1 MMESGKLL
9 ITGVK
14 QIVQVCNQGERVL
27 VGSAMH
33 TVAVMES
40 NNVTQGYS
48 IVIDHEGN
56 IAGID
61 TDENIRSKFSETKFS
76 EVLDATGCS
85 VIPGLVDAH
94 THPVWTGD
102 RVHEFAMKLAGSS
115 YMDVHKAGG
124 GIHYTVEHTR
134 AASENQLYQLFKN
147 RLISMIK
154 SGTTL
159 VECKSGYG
167 LDTDSELKMLHVID
181 QARHD
186 TSVQIDVSSTYCG
199 AHAVPKGSTS
209 EEAVNDVVMNQL
221 PAIKREIDTGKLAVE
236 NIDVFCEKGVF
247 DVHQTRKILEEG
259 KKIGLLVNFHGDE
272 LTDTGSGELG
282 AELNAHAISHLEEI
296 SDVGIKAMSK
306 SQTVAV
312 ILPTTAYI
320 LRLKSPP
327 VRKMIE
333 FGVPVALGSDFN
345 PNAYCLSMPLIMHLA
360 CVNFHMT
367 MPEALSASTINAAA
381 ALGMS
386 GTHGSLEIG
395 KRGNLVIINAPRWE
409 HLVYQLGC
417 HSDVIKAVINGG
429 DKAYEKSN

>member
-272 LTDTGSGELG
+272 LTDTGS
-282 AELNAHAISHLEEI
+282 EEI

-320 LRLKSPP
+320 LRWA
-327 VRKMIE
+327 I
-333 FGVPVALGSDFN
+333 
-345 PNAYCLSMPLIMHLA
+345 PLIMHLA

-395 KRGNLVIINAPRWE
+395 KRGNLVIINAPR
-409 HLVYQLGC
+409 
-417 HSDVIKAVINGG
+417 
-429 DKAYEKSN
+429 